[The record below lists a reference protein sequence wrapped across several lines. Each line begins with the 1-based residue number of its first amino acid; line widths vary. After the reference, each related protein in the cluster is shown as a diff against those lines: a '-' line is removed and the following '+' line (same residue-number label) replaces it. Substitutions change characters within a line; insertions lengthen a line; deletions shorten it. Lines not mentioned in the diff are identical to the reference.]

1 MTYVC
6 YNLYVV
12 YYAVSAKAFAA
23 RQELGGLYMS
33 AAVAVNDS
41 SSGKTPIN
49 KVISLGLMVFGLIEA
64 VVAYFL
70 VINPLYI
77 KPVYTQADA
86 YNASGVTCI
95 VKFFGKTFASAD
107 EVANNQVI
115 LSLVSTVINIV
126 IIYLIMTG
134 ALILLAFF
142 FNKGYAF
149 AKTYLI
155 GIFGVKALI
164 GISPLM
170 VPFTNVRN
178 SMRIFGIVDAVICI
192 ALCAYF
198 VYVNA
203 VEYADDMLMNSD
215 EIAAMKKR
223 GIRSAIM
230 FALLALSMIFEG
242 QAMGALGGGNWSI
255 ALGWLEQTQVQQG
268 LVPMAIVAV
277 GLIAAVTY
285 IRGAEWSNFFF
296 FSFGLSAAVSN
307 IIGIINR
314 IMWITKTYNP
324 MKSLANS
331 GDEDAIAWIGSNGLN
346 TRWWTRTIF
355 LILALI
361 GTLALTAFVA
371 KGVIRKIIP
380 KITPDDKKA
389 AISLLI
395 SAGSV
400 LLCFVLTIV
409 AVTMWDRLLYG
420 GVNLGAMDYMYYT
433 LYGGITLFLITSM
446 LGGFGFTK
454 FGALALFIIV
464 FAMDF
469 ECVFEV
475 FNARS
480 NFIALNEG
488 MVGYNYITAAVI
500 FILSLVS
507 CFGIIPLF
515 AVKDVENYMYNKR
528 FE

>member
-1 MTYVC
+1 
-6 YNLYVV
+6 
-12 YYAVSAKAFAA
+12 
-23 RQELGGLYMS
+23 MS
-33 AAVAVNDS
+33 TAVAVNDS

-49 KVISLGLMVFGLIEA
+49 KLISLGLMVFGVIEA

-70 VINPLYI
+70 VIGPLFI
-77 KPVYTQADA
+77 KPVYNQAAA
-86 YNASGVTCI
+86 YNESGVTCI

-107 EVANNQVI
+107 EIANNQVI
-115 LSLVSTVINIV
+115 LSLVSTIINIV
-126 IIYLIMTG
+126 IIYLIFTG

-149 AKTYLI
+149 AKTYLVA
-155 GIFGVKALI
+155 IFGAKALI

-170 VPFTNVRN
+170 VPFANIKN
-178 SMRIFGIVDAVICI
+178 SMRIFGIADAVICI
-192 ALCAYF
+192 AVCAYF
-198 VYVNA
+198 VYINSI
-203 VEYADDMLMNSD
+203 EYADDMLMTPD

-223 GIRSAIM
+223 AIQSGIM
-230 FALLALSMIFEG
+230 FSLLTLSMIFEG

-255 ALGWLEQTQVQQG
+255 ALGWLEQTQIQQG
-268 LVPMAIVAV
+268 LVPAALVAV
-277 GLIAAVTY
+277 GLIAAVTHV
-285 IRGAEWSNFFF
+285 RGADWANFFF
-296 FSFGLSAAVSN
+296 FSFGASAAVSN
-307 IIGIINR
+307 ILAVINR
-314 IMWITKTYNP
+314 VMWIFKTYNP

-331 GDEDAIAWIGSNGLN
+331 GDEDAIAWIGSNGMN

-361 GTLALTAFVA
+361 GTLALTAFVF
-371 KGVIRKIIP
+371 KGVIKRVIP

-400 LLCFVLTIV
+400 LLCFILTIV
-409 AVTMWDRLLYG
+409 AVTMWDKLLYG

-433 LYGGITLFLITSM
+433 LYGGITLFLLTSM

-454 FGALALFIIV
+454 FGTLALFLV
-464 FAMDF
+464 VLASDF

-475 FNARS
+475 LNARN

-488 MVGYNYITAAVI
+488 MVGYNYIIAAVL
-500 FILSLVS
+500 FILAIVS
-507 CFGIIPLF
+507 CFGLIPIF

>member
-1 MTYVC
+1 
-6 YNLYVV
+6 
-12 YYAVSAKAFAA
+12 
-23 RQELGGLYMS
+23 MS
-33 AAVAVNDS
+33 TAVAVNDS

-49 KVISLGLMVFGLIEA
+49 KLISLGLMVFGVIEA

-70 VINPLYI
+70 VIGPLFI
-77 KPVYTQADA
+77 KPVYNQAAA
-86 YNASGVTCI
+86 YNESGVTCI

-107 EVANNQVI
+107 EIANNQVI

-126 IIYLIMTG
+126 IIYLIFTG

-149 AKTYLI
+149 AKTYLVA
-155 GIFGVKALI
+155 IFGTKALI
-164 GISPLM
+164 GIIPLM
-170 VPFTNVRN
+170 VPFANIRN
-178 SMRIFGIVDAVICI
+178 SMRIFGIADAVICI
-192 ALCAYF
+192 AVCAYF
-198 VYVNA
+198 VYINSI
-203 VEYADDMLMNSD
+203 EYADDMLMTPD

-223 GIRSAIM
+223 GIQSGIM
-230 FALLALSMIFEG
+230 FVLLTLSMIFEG

-255 ALGWLEQTQVQQG
+255 ALGWLEQTQIQQG
-268 LVPMAIVAV
+268 LVPAALVAV

-285 IRGAEWSNFFF
+285 VRGADWANFFF
-296 FSFGLSAAVSN
+296 FSFGASAAVSN
-307 IIGIINR
+307 IIALINR
-314 IMWITKTYNP
+314 IIWIFNTY
-324 MKSLANS
+324 SLANS
-331 GDEDAIAWIGSNGLN
+331 GDEDAVAWIGSNGMN

-361 GTLALTAFVA
+361 GTLALTAFVF
-371 KGVIRKIIP
+371 KGVIKKVIP

-400 LLCFVLTIV
+400 LLCFVLTIA
-409 AVTMWDRLLYG
+409 AVTMWDKLLYG

-433 LYGGITLFLITSM
+433 LYGGITLFLLTSM

-454 FGALALFIIV
+454 FGTLALFLV
-464 FAMDF
+464 VLASDF

-475 FNARS
+475 FNARN

-488 MVGYNYITAAVI
+488 MVGYNYIIAAVL
-500 FILSLVS
+500 FILAIVS
-507 CFGIIPLF
+507 CFGLIPIF

>member
-1 MTYVC
+1 
-6 YNLYVV
+6 
-12 YYAVSAKAFAA
+12 
-23 RQELGGLYMS
+23 MS
-33 AAVAVNDS
+33 TAVAVNDS

-49 KVISLGLMVFGLIEA
+49 KLISLGLMVFGVIEA

-70 VINPLYI
+70 VIGPLFI
-77 KPVYTQADA
+77 KPVYNQAAA
-86 YNASGVTCI
+86 YNESGVTCI

-107 EVANNQVI
+107 EIANNQVI

-126 IIYLIMTG
+126 IIYLIFTG

-149 AKTYLI
+149 AKTYLVAT
-155 GIFGVKALI
+155 FGTKALI
-164 GISPLM
+164 GIIPLM
-170 VPFTNVRN
+170 VPFANIRN
-178 SMRIFGIVDAVICI
+178 SMRIFGIADAVICI
-192 ALCAYF
+192 AVCAYF
-198 VYVNA
+198 VYINSI
-203 VEYADDMLMNSD
+203 EYADDMLMTPD

-223 GIRSAIM
+223 GIQSGIM
-230 FALLALSMIFEG
+230 FVLLTLSMIFEG

-255 ALGWLEQTQVQQG
+255 ALGWLEQTQIQQG
-268 LVPMAIVAV
+268 LVPAALVAV

-285 IRGAEWSNFFF
+285 VRGADWANFFF
-296 FSFGLSAAVSN
+296 FSFGASAAVSN
-307 IIGIINR
+307 IIALINR
-314 IMWITKTYNP
+314 IIWIFNTYNP

-331 GDEDAIAWIGSNGLN
+331 GDEDAVAWIGSNGMN

-361 GTLALTAFVA
+361 GTLALTAFVF
-371 KGVIRKIIP
+371 KGVIKKVIP

-409 AVTMWDRLLYG
+409 AVTMWDKLLYG

-433 LYGGITLFLITSM
+433 LYGGITLFLLTSM

-454 FGALALFIIV
+454 FGTLALFLV
-464 FAMDF
+464 VLASDF

-475 FNARS
+475 FNARN
-480 NFIALNEG
+480 NFTALNEG
-488 MVGYNYITAAVI
+488 MVGYNYIIAAVL
-500 FILSLVS
+500 FILAIVS
-507 CFGIIPLF
+507 CFGLIPIF

>member
-1 MTYVC
+1 
-6 YNLYVV
+6 
-12 YYAVSAKAFAA
+12 
-23 RQELGGLYMS
+23 MS

-49 KVISLGLMVFGLIEA
+49 KIVSVGLMVFGLIEA

-77 KPVYTQADA
+77 KPVYAQADA

-107 EVANNQVI
+107 ETANNQVI

-126 IIYLIMTG
+126 IIYLIFTG

-155 GIFGVKALI
+155 AIFGVKALI

-170 VPFTNVRN
+170 VPFTNIRN
-178 SMRIFGIVDAVICI
+178 SMRIFGIADAVICI

-203 VEYADDMLMNSD
+203 LEYADDMLMNTD

-223 GIRSAIM
+223 GIQSGIM

-242 QAMGALGGGNWSI
+242 QAMSALGGGNWSI

-268 LVPMAIVAV
+268 LVPMALVSV
-277 GLIAAVTY
+277 GLIAAVTHV
-285 IRGAEWSNFFF
+285 RGGEWGNFYF
-296 FSFGLSAAVSN
+296 FSFGLAAAVSN
-307 IIGIINR
+307 IIGVINR
-314 IMWITKTYNP
+314 FRAGGKF
-324 MKSLANS
+324 
-331 GDEDAIAWIGSNGLN
+331 G
-346 TRWWTRTIF
+346 TRTVF
-355 LILALI
+355 LILALV
-361 GTLALTAFVA
+361 GTLALTAFVG
-371 KGVIRKIIP
+371 KGVIKKIIP

-400 LLCFVLTIV
+400 LLCFILTIV
-409 AVTMWDRLLYG
+409 AVTMWDKLLYG
-420 GVNLGAMDYMYYT
+420 GVNLGAMDYMYYI
-433 LYGGITLFLITSM
+433 LYGGITMFLLTSM

-454 FGALALFIIV
+454 FGTLALFLV
-464 FAMDF
+464 VLASDF
-469 ECVFEV
+469 ECIFEV
-475 FNARS
+475 FNAR
-480 NFIALNEG
+480 NNYIAFYEG
-488 MVGYNYITAAVI
+488 MVGYNYIIAAVI
-500 FILSLVS
+500 FILAVVS

-515 AVKDVENYMYNKR
+515 VVKDVESYMYNKR

>member
-1 MTYVC
+1 
-6 YNLYVV
+6 
-12 YYAVSAKAFAA
+12 
-23 RQELGGLYMS
+23 MS
-33 AAVAVNDS
+33 TAVAVNDS

-49 KVISLGLMVFGLIEA
+49 KLISLGLMVFGVIEA

-70 VINPLYI
+70 VIGPLFI
-77 KPVYTQADA
+77 KPVYNQAAA
-86 YNASGVTCI
+86 YNESGVTCI

-107 EVANNQVI
+107 EIANNQVI
-115 LSLVSTVINIV
+115 LSLVSTIINIV
-126 IIYLIMTG
+126 IIYLIFTG

-149 AKTYLI
+149 AKTYLVA
-155 GIFGVKALI
+155 IFGAKALI

-170 VPFTNVRN
+170 VPFANIRN
-178 SMRIFGIVDAVICI
+178 SMRIFGIADAVICI
-192 ALCAYF
+192 AVCAYF
-198 VYVNA
+198 VYINSI
-203 VEYADDMLMNSD
+203 EYADDMLMTPD

-223 GIRSAIM
+223 AIQSGIM
-230 FALLALSMIFEG
+230 FALLTLSMIFEG

-255 ALGWLEQTQVQQG
+255 ALGWLEQTQIQQG
-268 LVPMAIVAV
+268 LVPAALVAV
-277 GLIAAVTY
+277 GLIAAVTHV
-285 IRGAEWSNFFF
+285 RGADWANFFF
-296 FSFGLSAAVSN
+296 FSFGASAAVSN
-307 IIGIINR
+307 ILAVINR
-314 IMWITKTYNP
+314 VMWIFKTYNP

-331 GDEDAIAWIGSNGLN
+331 GDEDAIAWIGSNGMN

-361 GTLALTAFVA
+361 GTLALTAFVF
-371 KGVIRKIIP
+371 KGVIKRVIP

-400 LLCFVLTIV
+400 LLCFILTIV
-409 AVTMWDRLLYG
+409 AVTMWDKLLYG

-433 LYGGITLFLITSM
+433 LYGGITLFLLTSM

-454 FGALALFIIV
+454 FGTLALFLV
-464 FAMDF
+464 VLASDF

-475 FNARS
+475 LNARN

-488 MVGYNYITAAVI
+488 MVGYNYIIAAVL
-500 FILSLVS
+500 FILAIVS
-507 CFGIIPLF
+507 CFGLIPVF